1 MPSYFWMMFQYFK
14 EKGFYFLSYKVQI
27 FTIKGQFRCPHSF
40 LRYMSVFYRKKT
52 FIYKQ
57 VHANSPVSQ
66 CTYRCWNGQAS
77 KRSSHFGQKT
87 CLSQEKIVFSLL
99 NYYRQD
105 LLKQLYQFLC
115 ILLKKLF
122 HWNRL
127 DRRKYKECDLVSF
140 LGRDA
145 GPEDIYIR
153 IRLSAQ

>member
-1 MPSYFWMMFQYFK
+1 MQTVQSVSAPTDVEMVRHPK
-14 EKGFYFLSYKVQI
+14 EPLILDKKHVY
-27 FTIKGQFRCPHSF
+27 H
-40 LRYMSVFYRKKT
+40 RK
-52 FIYKQ
+52 
-57 VHANSPVSQ
+57 
-66 CTYRCWNGQAS
+66 
-77 KRSSHFGQKT
+77 
-87 CLSQEKIVFSLL
+87 KIVFSLL
-99 NYYRQD
+99 NCYRQD

-145 GPEDIYIR
+145 GPEDIYIW